1 MNGLRRCDATGKAR
15 HFSTQPLSNACTP
28 RHRIIS
34 APLRGLPSAPRVTR
48 QAQAP
53 LVYHFPNFSKA
64 SVDLLL
70 TLVDFVLHLDAHLSD
85 LVARHGIGIY
95 AILFAI
101 VFAETG
107 FVVTPFLPGDSLLF
121 AAGALA
127 AVGSMNPWILIAVLT
142 AAAILGNTSNYW
154 IGRWIGP
161 RVFHWENSR
170 WFNRRALDEAHAFY
184 EKYGP
189 LAITIA
195 RFLPIVRTFAP
206 FVAGVAAMSHATFQ
220 LFSIAGGVVWVAS
233 FIALGYFFGNIP
245 VVKGNLALI
254 MAAVVV
260 ISLLPVAW
268 AALARKR
275 RPSNIA
281 P

>member
-1 MNGLRRCDATGKAR
+1 MAAL
-15 HFSTQPLSNACTP
+15 
-28 RHRIIS
+28 I
-34 APLRGLPSAPRVTR
+34 
-48 QAQAP
+48 
-53 LVYHFPNFSKA
+53 
-64 SVDLLL
+64 DL
-70 TLVDFVLHLDAHLSD
+70 FLHLDKHLVD
-85 LVARHGIGIY
+85 LTAAYGVWIY
-95 AILFAI
+95 GLLFLI

-107 FVVTPFLPGDSLLF
+107 LVVTPFLPGDSLLF

-170 WFNRRALDEAHAFY
+170 WFNRHALYEAHAFY
-184 EKYGP
+184 EKYGRV
-189 LAITIA
+189 AITIA
-195 RFLPIVRTFAP
+195 RFIPIVRTFAP

-254 MAAVVV
+254 MFAVVV